1 MKKVV
6 PKVAEAAAPRS
17 GRVKALM
24 IRAVYAVIAWLP
36 LRVIQWL
43 GAGLGYLL
51 WLADTDL
58 TRTTRINIGLC
69 FPELSAPEQRRLAR
83 QSLLETGKTM
93 LETGACWNWSLDK
106 CRSLIHHI
114 EGEQLFAE
122 RCADQRGLILLLPH
136 LCTWEMLHPVLT
148 AHTSFT
154 AMFKPPQI
162 VALDEWMQKVRN
174 RSSAVMVPAN
184 RRGVSELM
192 KALKAGQCVVVLPDQ
207 EPERESGG
215 FAPFFGIE
223 ALTVSLVH
231 GLATKTNAQ
240 LLVVNTKRLPCGRG
254 FDVVFRDA
262 NAINVPDLRTSLTAM
277 NAIVETAVREIPAQ
291 YQWEYKRFKQGPSK
305 RTKYYFPSG
314 RLQTHKQREAWAAAK
329 DADENRRS
337 EENKKPP

>member
-1 MKKVV
+1 MNAVV
-6 PKVAEAAAPRS
+6 EET
-17 GRVKALM
+17 RVPFSDRLKAGA
-24 IRAVYAVIAWLP
+24 IRGVYALLAYLP

-43 GAGLGYLL
+43 GAALGQLL
-51 WLADTDL
+51 WVLDSDLA
-58 TRTTRINIGLC
+58 RTTRINIGLC
-69 FPELSAPEQRRLAR
+69 FPELSPQDQQRLAR

-106 CRSLIHHI
+106 CRSLIRHI
-114 EGEQLFAE
+114 EGEQLFAQ
-122 RCADQRGLILLLPH
+122 RCADERGLILLLPH

-148 AHTSFT
+148 AHTPFT
-154 AMFKPPQI
+154 AMYKPPQI
-162 VALDEWMQKVRN
+162 TALDEWMQKVRN

-207 EPERESGG
+207 EPERGSGD

-240 LLVVNTKRLPCGRG
+240 ALVVNAKRLQDGRG

-262 NAINVPDLRTSLTAM
+262 NAVNTLDVRASLTAM
-277 NAIVETAVREIPAQ
+277 NAIVEAAVREIPAQ
-291 YQWEYKRFKQGPSK
+291 YQWEYKRFKQGPDK
-305 RTKYYFPSG
+305 RTKYYFGEG
-314 RLQTHKQREAWAAAK
+314 RIALHQQRE
-329 DADENRRS
+329 RS
-337 EENKKPP
+337 RQ